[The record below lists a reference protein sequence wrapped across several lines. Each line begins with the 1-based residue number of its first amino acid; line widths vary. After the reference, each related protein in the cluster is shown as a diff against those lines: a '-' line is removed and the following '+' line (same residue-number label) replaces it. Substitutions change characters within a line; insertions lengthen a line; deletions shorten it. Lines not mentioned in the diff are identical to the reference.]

1 MKKCDVLEVDVVHGY
16 FVVTTPSIYIYI
28 KLLLVPC
35 VFRARSGSPRISME
49 FWLGGGERRLKLE
62 GEIPVCPHTPRYAT
76 LMIVPTRQM
85 TSFLNIH
92 TNITAGKISLF
103 PTVYRRNLVLYYSQ
117 VI

>member
-49 FWLGGGERRLKLE
+49 FWLGGGKGDSSWRGKSQCA
-62 GEIPVCPHTPRYAT
+62 PTPPG
-76 LMIVPTRQM
+76 MQP
-85 TSFLNIH
+85 
-92 TNITAGKISLF
+92 
-103 PTVYRRNLVLYYSQ
+103 
-117 VI
+117 

>member
-49 FWLGGGERRLKLE
+49 FWLGGGGRETQA
-62 GEIPVCPHTPRYAT
+62 GGGNPSVPPHPPPPPPPPPVCNPDDSTNTPNDK
-76 LMIVPTRQM
+76 
-85 TSFLNIH
+85 F
-92 TNITAGKISLF
+92 
-103 PTVYRRNLVLYYSQ
+103 SQ
-117 VI
+117 HSHKHYCR